1 MFAKQGAIKKIKLT
15 VGGAG
20 GGGGGGGGD
29 AGEVSNNRRGMASSC
44 IHDLRVSDDVGAS
57 VPRKM
62 LSMLYTHLSASAAS
76 LFPTSFMHSLG
87 AILNLTCLTYLSCTL

>member
-29 AGEVSNNRRGMASSC
+29 AGEVSKNPRGMAPRW
-44 IHDLRVSDDVGAS
+44 IRDLRVSTVQFQVQRAGW
-57 VPRKM
+57 P
-62 LSMLYTHLSASAAS
+62 
-76 LFPTSFMHSLG
+76 
-87 AILNLTCLTYLSCTL
+87 

>member
-29 AGEVSNNRRGMASSC
+29 AGEVSKN
-44 IHDLRVSDDVGAS
+44 
-57 VPRKM
+57 
-62 LSMLYTHLSASAAS
+62 
-76 LFPTSFMHSLG
+76 PTRNG
-87 AILNLTCLTYLSCTL
+87 TTLDP